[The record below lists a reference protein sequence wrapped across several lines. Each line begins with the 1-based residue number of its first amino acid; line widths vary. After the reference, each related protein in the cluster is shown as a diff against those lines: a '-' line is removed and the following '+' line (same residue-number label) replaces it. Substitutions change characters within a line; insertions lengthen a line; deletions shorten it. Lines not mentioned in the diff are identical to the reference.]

1 MIISLIGSYIKQSEY
16 KRPYICEYMGVSNN
30 TLSNWCTGK
39 SYPPLPQLFK
49 LANLLGVGIG
59 ELYKYK
65 ENDS

>member
-1 MIISLIGSYIKQSEY
+1 
-16 KRPYICEYMGVSNN
+16 MGVSNN

-65 ENDS
+65 ENGS